1 MSVTARRA
9 AAASAAPF
17 LPAGPLPLWE
27 VLGRTRATLCAIVF
41 EALRTA
47 RARGLTEEERFGHR
61 ALASHRV
68 AGRLVELNG
77 LRMTLSGELPKRPS
91 VLVANHLSYWDPV
104 LLGALLPMAA
114 IAKSELASWPLLGRC
129 GEALGTLYV
138 QRGNVHHSARVL
150 RQALRRLV
158 AGVHVLNFPEGTTTD
173 GTQVLAFRRGI
184 FGVAARAGV
193 PVVPVALRLWPNDAA
208 WLGGEPFV
216 PHYTRHWRRGG
227 YVEASVRFGR
237 PLQPRDFATP
247 EACAAE
253 ARARVAALLGGQA
266 SRAKS

>member
-1 MSVTARRA
+1 MSATAGRA
-9 AAASAAPF
+9 AAASARPL
-17 LPAGPLPLWE
+17 LPDSPLLLGEVVGRAG
-27 VLGRTRATLCAIVF
+27 ATLAAILL

-47 RARGLTEEERFGHR
+47 SARGLTEEERYGHR
-61 ALASHRV
+61 ARASHRL
-68 AGRLVELNG
+68 AGRLLEVNG

-129 GEALGTLYV
+129 GQALGTLYV
-138 QRGNVHHSARVL
+138 QRGNVPHSARVL
-150 RQALRRLV
+150 RAALRRLV

-173 GTQVLAFRRGI
+173 GSTVLPFRRGI
-184 FGVAARAGV
+184 FGLAARAGV
-193 PVVPVALRLWPNDAA
+193 PVVPVALRLWPREAA
-208 WLGGEPFV
+208 WIGGERFL

-227 YVEASVRFGR
+227 YVEASVRVGR
-237 PLQPRDFATP
+237 ALQPWDFATA

-253 ARARVAALLGGQA
+253 ARARVAALLG
-266 SRAKS
+266 R